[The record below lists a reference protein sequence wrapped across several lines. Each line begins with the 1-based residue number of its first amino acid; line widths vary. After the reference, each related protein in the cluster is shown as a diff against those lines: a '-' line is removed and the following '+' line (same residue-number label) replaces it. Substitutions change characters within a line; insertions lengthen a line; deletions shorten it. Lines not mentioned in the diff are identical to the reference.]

1 MALNYSL
8 VQRSNPTDPTAAKRV
23 YAQSQYESIIEL
35 DEFAKH
41 IADHGS
47 VYTRDIVQGVI
58 TKMVDCMKELLIDGK
73 RIKLGELG
81 TFQLSLTSTGA
92 KTADEFSFANNV
104 KVVKPIWE
112 RGKFFHNFK
121 GEKGLESKRVLTRK
135 KTAEQLANG
144 NSTN

>member
-8 VQRSNPTDPTAAKRV
+8 VQRGNPSDPAAAKRV
-23 YAQSQYESIIEL
+23 YAQTQYESIVEL

-81 TFQLSLTSTGA
+81 TFQLSLRSIGA
-92 KTADEFSFANNV
+92 RTADDFSFANNV

-112 RGKFFHNFK
+112 RGKFFSNFK
-121 GEKGLESKRVLTRK
+121 GETGLEAKRVLTRK
-135 KTAEQLANG
+135 KTAEQLAG
-144 NSTN
+144 TTSAS